1 MNTDDDG
8 SKAWHLFDS
17 EEMIHGYKREKHP
30 RKRQMIR
37 NQGRSLNNS
46 PTSCSVEGPLPTS
59 NATSNDELS
68 SSSHRGLK
76 KKKENSSSVIGL
88 PACVGRTPLGDIT
101 NKKVRRGLRC
111 KMKLKSLPE
120 EELKSFSR
128 NLFEENFQRDADH
141 DDHDDEIEESLIDGA
156 VVSDDG
162 LFDSDDSYEEY
173 CSTQSFGAH
182 NHSESD
188 SDIEDDMK
196 FAGHRFIPL
205 RREQVI
211 PEEYASL
218 GSPSVQCKYCGAR
231 MWKEE
236 RIREN
241 EAMTPRLGGRL
252 FQQYMLTNDIKKKSY
267 FGVCIG
273 VMYVVEFQKRGLPH
287 DPVGYAAVK
296 AFMIHG
302 PCGLQN
308 PKSPCMKDFKCIRH
322 FPKKY
327 CARTIFDESGFPL
340 YKRRRTGISVNEV
353 TIDDK
358 QLQFYALAE
367 IDDLLRSIGKSLK
380 NFKQL
385 PQPPNSYLHHGNS
398 PSEINQLNAFAQWVL
413 DIGNGKVLPPEDD
426 GYKYVEDDIVIP
438 AEFCDISNV
447 NSVDNMINSTFPDFL
462 ENCQNPKL

>member
-1 MNTDDDG
+1 MNNDDDC
-8 SKAWHLFDS
+8 SKPWHLFDS
-17 EEMIHGYKREKHP
+17 EEMIHGYKKEKHP

-37 NQGRSLNNS
+37 NQGNSLNNS

-59 NATSNDELS
+59 NTTSNDELS
-68 SSSHRGLK
+68 SSSHRGFK
-76 KKKENSSSVIGL
+76 KKKENNSSIIGL
-88 PACVGRTPLGDIT
+88 PASVGRTPLGDIT
-101 NKKVRRGLRC
+101 NNKVRRGLRC

-120 EELKSFSR
+120 EDLKSFSR
-128 NLFEENFQRDADH
+128 NLFEDNFQRDADH
-141 DDHDDEIEESLIDGA
+141 DDEIEESIIDGG
-156 VVSDDG
+156 VLSDDG

-182 NHSESD
+182 YHSESD

-196 FAGHRFIPL
+196 FAGHRFIRL
-205 RREQVI
+205 RREHVI

-236 RIREN
+236 RVN
-241 EAMTPRLGGRL
+241 KDVTKGTPL
-252 FQQYMLTNDIKKKSY
+252 FSMCCKKGDVKLPPTPPPPTYLMKLYSDPLTNDIKKKSY

-340 YKRRRTGISVNEV
+340 YKRRRTV
-353 TIDDK
+353 TDLANLWDCHWQHMVDDIVLKRRHLLRNQELIIDDK

-367 IDDLLRSIGKSLK
+367 IDDLLRSIGKSLQ

-385 PQPPNSYLHHGNS
+385 PQPPNSYLHHGSNNLILEETNYNVKEMNN
-398 PSEINQLNAFAQWVL
+398 PDQLSLAS
-413 DIGNGKVLPPEDD
+413 DD
-426 GYKYVEDDIVIP
+426 H
-438 AEFCDISNV
+438 
-447 NSVDNMINSTFPDFL
+447 
-462 ENCQNPKL
+462 